1 MSSDHIA
8 NTNSLGIR
16 LLGLEIIFKNYPTDS
31 RGRIWVPIENG
42 RHVLYG
48 KNGSG
53 KSTVLQALNSAIS
66 GIRLPNVEW
75 TVDLFIE
82 IDQDVW
88 NWSPE
93 DLLPAG
99 SEIEIQDD
107 DLEEDENVGPESL
120 EVFDFQ
126 ISNLP
131 KKVVSGFLRSLI
143 NSIPHTEWWRDF
155 LSTRFQW
162 EEDEEALR
170 EFQEVAEIL
179 GMEGPKITTEQ
190 YFATDW
196 SNLLVSFEDAIRC
209 ILVWQLEN
217 DETFWTQDEERPHRG
232 LVGAAFEEMANGRI
246 IKLSPVGSTKSKWSF
261 SPAGLLDGSMPN
273 LSQLVAMQN
282 EIIDSEISDYV
293 QKYGSDF
300 PLGIPSAYLSECQ
313 ESDYLAETYPTQ
325 AFAYSNAARLSQLRM
340 RAVHPYIA
348 AEGWNSS
355 AEFSARPEDGF
366 YRLLDLNAD
375 FSVNDW
381 ITAELSAAIGYGD
394 WELLGSGKSYSFQ
407 NVIELTSEGFEAF
420 QNFVGQ
426 IGRDIASLQI
436 GLSDLRVDVS
446 SSIRDWMAGVP
457 FTLNAKVSGTGDWA
471 PYKSLSSAQKKSVDI
486 AIQLNKLNRGRGPSL
501 NSGDVIVIGDEI
513 DNGFHLQ
520 AIDSLYRY
528 IALNV
533 PIAYVAS
540 HSPVALRTP
549 WLSKI
554 HVNSDDQN
562 RVHVS
567 ALDAAGPIEEIAD
580 ELGVMESDLL
590 GLKRGFVMVEG
601 EHDVAVINGLFDHL
615 PDFKAISD
623 QIVVIPMRGHRNMAA
638 ESDSKIILS
647 YTSASLLFFVDNA
660 RNEELSGLR
669 GKAIQLLN
677 SGMKPEKVI
686 AELKLRDSRDS
697 SSPEERTIYQIM
709 EQSIQKRQLSRI
721 NFFGLSVKDVIMLF
735 SPEHFGLTQSWQELE
750 VLFGAR
756 VDRQL
761 NFKDFLRSQ
770 GATISTAKVRAA
782 ISAIERDW
790 PSDLLALANA
800 LAEIV
805 YSNTINEMF

>member
-1 MSSDHIA
+1 
-8 NTNSLGIR
+8 
-16 LLGLEIIFKNYPTDS
+16 
-31 RGRIWVPIENG
+31 
-42 RHVLYG
+42 
-48 KNGSG
+48 
-53 KSTVLQALNSAIS
+53 
-66 GIRLPNVEW
+66 
-75 TVDLFIE
+75 
-82 IDQDVW
+82 
-88 NWSPE
+88 
-93 DLLPAG
+93 
-99 SEIEIQDD
+99 
-107 DLEEDENVGPESL
+107 
-120 EVFDFQ
+120 
-126 ISNLP
+126 
-131 KKVVSGFLRSLI
+131 
-143 NSIPHTEWWRDF
+143 
-155 LSTRFQW
+155 
-162 EEDEEALR
+162 
-170 EFQEVAEIL
+170 
-179 GMEGPKITTEQ
+179 MEGPKITTEQ

-196 SNLLVSFEDAIRC
+196 SNLLVSFDDAIRC

-217 DETFWTQDEERPHRG
+217 DKTFWNFDEERPHRE
-232 LVGAAFEEMANGRI
+232 LVAAAFEEMAKGRI
-246 IKLSPVGSTKSKWSF
+246 IKLSPVGTGESKWSF

-273 LSQLVAMQN
+273 LSQLVAIQN
-282 EIIDSEISDYV
+282 EIIDAEISDYV

-300 PLGIPSAYLSECQ
+300 PLGIPSAYISECR

-325 AFAYSNAARLSQLRM
+325 AFAYSNAAHLSQLRM
-340 RAVHPYIA
+340 RAVHPYVA

-366 YRLLDLNAD
+366 YQLLNLNAD

-381 ITAELSAAIGYGD
+381 INEELSQAIGYGD
-394 WELLGSGKSYSFQ
+394 WELLGSGKRYSLQ
-407 NVIELTSEGFEAF
+407 NVIELTSDGFEAF

-426 IGRDIASLQI
+426 VGHDLASLQI
-436 GLSDLRVDVS
+436 GLSDLRVDIS
-446 SSIRDWMAGVP
+446 SNIRDWMAGVP

-486 AIQLNKLNRGRGPSL
+486 AIQLNKLNRGKGSSS

-567 ALDAAGPIEEIAD
+567 TLEVEGRVENIAK
-580 ELGVMESDLL
+580 ELGVMASDLL

-601 EHDVAVINGLFDHL
+601 EHDVAVIKGLFDHL
-615 PDFKAISD
+615 PDFKGISN
-623 QIVVIPMRGHRNMAA
+623 QIAVIPMRGHRNMAA
-638 ESDSKIILS
+638 ESDSTIILS
-647 YTSASLLFFVDNA
+647 YTSASLLFVVDNA

-669 GKAIQLLN
+669 DRAIQLLN
-677 SGMKPEKVI
+677 TGMKPDKVI
-686 AELKLRDSRDS
+686 TELKLRDFRDS

-709 EQSIQKRQLSRI
+709 ERSIQKRQLSRI
-721 NFFGLSVKDVIMLF
+721 NFFGLSVKDIIMLF
-735 SPEHFGLTQSWQELE
+735 PAENFGLKQSWEELE
-750 VLFGAR
+750 KSFKTRL
-756 VDRQL
+756 DRDM
-761 NFKDFLRSQ
+761 NFKDYLRSQ
-770 GATISTAKVRAA
+770 GATISTAKVKLA
-782 ISAIERDW
+782 IAAIERDW

-805 YSNTINEMF
+805 YSNTIEEMF

>member
-1 MSSDHIA
+1 MS
-8 NTNSLGIR
+8 
-16 LLGLEIIFKNYPTDS
+16 
-31 RGRIWVPIENG
+31 
-42 RHVLYG
+42 
-48 KNGSG
+48 
-53 KSTVLQALNSAIS
+53 
-66 GIRLPNVEW
+66 
-75 TVDLFIE
+75 
-82 IDQDVW
+82 
-88 NWSPE
+88 
-93 DLLPAG
+93 
-99 SEIEIQDD
+99 
-107 DLEEDENVGPESL
+107 
-120 EVFDFQ
+120 Q
-126 ISNLP
+126 I
-131 KKVVSGFLRSLI
+131 
-143 NSIPHTEWWRDF
+143 
-155 LSTRFQW
+155 
-162 EEDEEALR
+162 
-170 EFQEVAEIL
+170 
-179 GMEGPKITTEQ
+179 
-190 YFATDW
+190 
-196 SNLLVSFEDAIRC
+196 
-209 ILVWQLEN
+209 
-217 DETFWTQDEERPHRG
+217 
-232 LVGAAFEEMANGRI
+232 
-246 IKLSPVGSTKSKWSF
+246 
-261 SPAGLLDGSMPN
+261 
-273 LSQLVAMQN
+273 
-282 EIIDSEISDYV
+282 
-293 QKYGSDF
+293 GSD
-300 PLGIPSAYLSECQ
+300 L
-313 ESDYLAETYPTQ
+313 
-325 AFAYSNAARLSQLRM
+325 
-340 RAVHPYIA
+340 
-348 AEGWNSS
+348 
-355 AEFSARPEDGF
+355 
-366 YRLLDLNAD
+366 
-375 FSVNDW
+375 
-381 ITAELSAAIGYGD
+381 
-394 WELLGSGKSYSFQ
+394 
-407 NVIELTSEGFEAF
+407 
-420 QNFVGQ
+420 
-426 IGRDIASLQI
+426 ASLQI

-446 SSIRDWMAGVP
+446 SNIRDWIGGSP
-457 FTLNAKVSGTGDWA
+457 FTLSAKISHSGDWA
-471 PYKSLSSAQKKSVDI
+471 PYKSLSSAQKNSVDI
-486 AIQLNKLNRGRGPSL
+486 ASQLNYLKRRSEPS
-501 NSGDVIVIGDEI
+501 SRSSDVIVVGDEI

-638 ESDSKIILS
+638 ESDSKIIFS
-647 YTSASLLFFVDNA
+647 YTSASLLFVVDNA